1 MKTYKFTSDMIVEA
15 ESEAKAREYFAD
27 NSLDFAG
34 NAGIEEVCAK
44 HFEPLLEVYAFE
56 KCKRCK

>member
-1 MKTYKFTSDMIVEA
+1 MIVEA